1 MPEINWIGGLVAGI
15 AGFVLGGVWYS
26 ALFGNIWMR
35 EHKLTKD
42 GPFRY
47 PVWLPMLA
55 AVGSSVVG
63 AFVLSALLGPSP
75 GLQAGVI
82 WGAAIGFL
90 VIAGSIKMNGL
101 FAQDSMA
108 LISVEA
114 TYPALQYT
122 LMGAILGLWS

>member
-1 MPEINWIGGLVAGI
+1 MPEINWIGGLVAGL
-15 AGFVLGGVWYS
+15 AGFMLGGAWYS
-26 ALFGNIWMR
+26 ALFGNLWMR

-55 AVGSSVVG
+55 AAGSSIVG

-75 GLQAGVI
+75 GAQTGLI
-82 WGAAIGFL
+82 WGAVIGFL
-90 VIAGSIKMNGL
+90 VVAGSIKMNGL
-101 FAQDSMA
+101 FAQDSPA

-114 TYPALQYT
+114 LYPALQYT
-122 LMGAILGLWS
+122 LMGLILGLWS